1 MKVSKSLL
9 QAIAVAVV
17 VGATAHSCTKEKEEI
32 NPENTNLIKKT
43 PKFDCLGC
51 GMG

>member
-17 VGATAHSCTKEKEEI
+17 VGAGAVLTLISA
-32 NPENTNLIKKT
+32 NLKRKITMVK
-43 PKFDCLGC
+43 L
-51 GMG
+51 

>member
-17 VGATAHSCTKEKEEI
+17 VGATAHSCTKEKEGI
-32 NPENTNLIKKT
+32 NPENTNLTKKT
-43 PKFDCLGC
+43 PEYNCPAC

>member
-17 VGATAHSCTKEKEEI
+17 VGATAHACTKDKTDV
-32 NPENTNLIKKT
+32 NPENTNLT
-43 PKFDCLGC
+43 QSHFSCEAC
-51 GMG
+51 GRG

>member
-17 VGATAHSCTKEKEEI
+17 VGATAHACTKEKTEV

-43 PKFDCLGC
+43 PEFNCPGC

>member
-17 VGATAHSCTKEKEEI
+17 VGATTTACTKEKPV
-32 NPENTNLIKKT
+32 NPENSNLIEKT
-43 PKFDCLGC
+43 PKFDCPGC